1 MASIIETAAG
11 TFRALVRRKG
21 SKTLCQT
28 FNKRKDAERWARQ
41 VEADLEA
48 GRVIQRAGGPTVG
61 DAIKAYRELRETG
74 RRDIAPGSNEH
85 YMLEHLDRDFGDT
98 PVAGLTPQRI
108 AAFCKRRAED
118 GAGPYTVN
126 MEVSKL
132 GTALKYAAITLHAQW
147 GDPVGGARPLL
158 EHLGLIGPGQSRDR
172 RPTPEELV
180 RLKAKAPPM
189 LADII
194 DFAIATCMRR
204 GEIVRAEWRD
214 VDEAAMLLT
223 IRDRKHP
230 RRKAGNHEVIPLLG
244 DALAIIQRQPRTG
257 ERIFP
262 VSAEWVSDAFLLACR
277 VCEIENLHFHDMRH
291 EATSR
296 LFEAGLAIEQVALVT
311 GHRSWNMLRRYT
323 QLRPESLHQTVQ
335 SSPRLPAGHE
345 AYHADAD
352 AKPKRE
358 VAKRNARCA

>member
-21 SKTLCQT
+21 SKTLCRT
-28 FNKRKDAERWARQ
+28 FAKRKEAERWARQ

-48 GRVIQRAGGPTVG
+48 GRVVQRAGGPTVG

-132 GTALKYAAITLHAQW
+132 GTALKYASISLHGQW
-147 GDPVGGARPLL
+147 GDPVGASRALL

-172 RPTPEELV
+172 RPTPEELEKI
-180 RLKAKAPPM
+180 RDKAAP
-189 LADII
+189 LLRDII
-194 DFAIATCMRR
+194 DVAVATCMRR
-204 GEIVRAEWRD
+204 GEIARVLWSDLDREKRI
-214 VDEAAMLLT
+214 LL

-230 RRKAGNHEVIPLLG
+230 RQKVGNHERVPLLG
-244 DALAIIQRQPRTG
+244 DALPTIERQAKDDD
-257 ERIFP
+257 RIFP
-262 VSAEWVSDAFLLACR
+262 VSPEWISDSFSLACKI
-277 VCEIENLHFHDMRH
+277 CEIENLHFHDLRH
-291 EATSR
+291 HGISL
-296 LFEAGLAIEQVALVT
+296 LFEAGYPIEQVALVS
-311 GHRSWNMLRRYT
+311 GHRSWSQLRRYT
-323 QLRPESLHQTVQ
+323 NLKPEMLHDRA
-335 SSPRLPAGHE
+335 SGRDSPPG
-345 AYHADAD
+345 
-352 AKPKRE
+352 P
-358 VAKRNARCA
+358 